1 MGKRYRVSQ
10 LPSVN
15 RVYVPYVLIPL
26 WQMKLRERY
35 GVEID
40 EEIIKI
46 LITARYEKTTW
57 KWQRTI
63 KKVAEELHKRGFSKS
78 HAYTLAKSLVNAVA
92 LR

>member
-1 MGKRYRVSQ
+1 MGKRYRASQ
-10 LPSVN
+10 LPTVN

-26 WQMKLRERY
+26 WQMKLRDRY
-35 GVEID
+35 GIEID
-40 EEIIKI
+40 EDIVRI

-63 KKVAEELHKRGFSKS
+63 KRVAEELRKRGFSKS
-78 HAYTLAKSLVNAVA
+78 QAYMMAKNLVKAVA